1 MEVFK
6 RLGMV
11 IDPLHVTKLRQQS
24 LVTNYSTIL
33 TLTILEYH
41 LESQNLRSYESL
53 LLIIFIEQT

>member
-6 RLGMV
+6 WLGMV

-24 LVTNYSTIL
+24 LVTNNSTVF

-41 LESQNLRSYESL
+41 LKTQSFKSL
-53 LLIIFIEQT
+53 LLINFKE

>member
-1 MEVFK
+1 MEVFQ

-24 LVTNYSTIL
+24 LVTNYSTVL

-41 LESQNLRSYESL
+41 LESQNLKSCKR
-53 LLIIFIEQT
+53 